1 MEPTIR
7 YAMNGDVAVAYET
20 IGDGPVDLLYLAPIN
35 NLEIV
40 WENPYFA
47 RFIRRLT
54 DFSRVILM
62 DRRGTGLSDRFSPN
76 DLPPIEDLADDI
88 VAVLDAA
95 GSQRA
100 VLFGY
105 SDAGA
110 QCAMVAATHPER
122 VMGLVLYAASASGKQ
137 QVDYEGQWTDEEWD
151 SYLELVRTQY
161 GTEEFARA
169 TLGMF
174 APSHVDDGRVATWW
188 TRWWR
193 LSTSRNGNLEIERIN
208 RQLDIRATIKAID
221 VSALVIHRI
230 DDQIEP
236 LGGSR
241 WIARNMRAARF
252 VELPGGDHLPWAG
265 DQDALT
271 DQVEIFVKEVRGS
284 LEFAERILA
293 TVLFT
298 DIVESTQMV
307 VTLGDAAWKALL
319 ARHEELARR
328 ELERFRGR
336 YVDSTGDGMLATF
349 DGPARAV
356 RCAQAIVEVTK
367 PLGLEVRAGCHTGEI
382 EIDGDDIRG
391 IAVHIGARVAAKAN
405 GSEIWA
411 SSTVKDLTA
420 GSGLAFEDLGDH
432 ELKGVPGTSHL
443 YKVIA

>member
-1 MEPTIR
+1 
-7 YAMNGDVAVAYET
+7 MNGDVAVAYET

-137 QVDYEGQWTDEEWD
+137 QVDYDGQWTDEEWD

-221 VSALVIHRI
+221 VPALVIHRI

-252 VELPGGDHLPWAG
+252 VELPGGDHPPWAG

-271 DQVEIFVKEVRGS
+271 DQVEIFVKDVRGS
-284 LEFAERILA
+284 LEFADRILA

-298 DIVESTQMV
+298 DIVESTQTV

>member
-1 MEPTIR
+1 
-7 YAMNGDVAVAYET
+7 MNGDVAVAYET

>member
-1 MEPTIR
+1 
-7 YAMNGDVAVAYET
+7 MNGDVAIAFEVV
-20 IGDGPVDLLYLAPIN
+20 GDGPVDLLFLAPIN

-40 WENPYFA
+40 WENPYYA
-47 RFIRRLT
+47 RFLRRLT
-54 DFSRVILM
+54 DFSRLILM

-88 VAVLDAA
+88 MAVLDAV
-95 GSQRA
+95 GSERT
-100 VLFGY
+100 VLFGH

-151 SYLELVRTQY
+151 SYLELVRTSY
-161 GTEEFARA
+161 GTDEFAKT
-169 TLGMF
+169 TLEMF
-174 APSHVDDGRVATWW
+174 APSHVDDGRVTAWW

-208 RQLDIRATIKAID
+208 RELDIRATIEAID
-221 VSALVIHRI
+221 VPTLVIHRTEDRNEPI
-230 DDQIEP
+230 D
-236 LGGSR
+236 GSR
-241 WIARNMRAARF
+241 WIARKLRAARF
-252 VELPGGDHLPWAG
+252 VELPGADHMPWAG

-271 DQVEIFVKEVRGS
+271 EQVEIFVKEIRGS
-284 LEFAERILA
+284 FEFADRVLA

-298 DIVESTQMV
+298 DIVESTQTV

-319 ARHEELARR
+319 ARHEQFARR

-356 RCAQAIVEVTK
+356 RCAQAILAATK

-391 IAVHIGARVAAKAN
+391 IAVHIGARVAAKAS
-405 GSEIWA
+405 GSEIWV

-420 GSGLAFEDLGDH
+420 GSGLTFEDVGEY
-432 ELKGVPGTSHL
+432 ELKGVPDSWHL
-443 YKVIA
+443 FRVIG